1 MTDLHNI
8 DRNLKSFISLATTR
22 TMTDTIES
30 TRELILS
37 NLNARVGSGSWLGLD
52 YISRL
57 PTVKS
62 ILSTLMGLDYNSRL
76 PTTITMTDTIHKI
89 DRALT
94 LIKGDIYTI
103 ESTLM
108 GLDFNSRLP
117 KPNIEEEAW
126 WLERLRDTRQDL
138 SQHLSQVRR
147 LVEET
152 GPHTTEFTQQFQCM
166 EALITSYYLVESV

>member
-52 YISRL
+52 YI
-57 PTVKS
+57 
-62 ILSTLMGLDYNSRL
+62 SRL